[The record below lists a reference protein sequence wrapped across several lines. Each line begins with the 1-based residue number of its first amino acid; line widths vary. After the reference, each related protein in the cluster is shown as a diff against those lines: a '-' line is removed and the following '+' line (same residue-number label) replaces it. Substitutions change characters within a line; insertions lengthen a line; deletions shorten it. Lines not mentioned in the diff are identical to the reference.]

1 MQAEKLLRAA
11 SRTIEVNMSYVRK
24 SLPNILGSI
33 VGVLVVATIGVW
45 QFYKF
50 VTFRNASGVV
60 DVQGGTSH
68 LFWAIAMAVF
78 ACIASFFVF
87 SVFLRHDVDDDLHI
101 TT

>member
-1 MQAEKLLRAA
+1 
-11 SRTIEVNMSYVRK
+11 MSYVRK
-24 SLPNILGSI
+24 SLPNVLGSI
-33 VGVLVVATIGVW
+33 LGVLVVAMIGVW

-68 LFWAIAMAVF
+68 LFWAIAMAII
-78 ACIASFFVF
+78 ACTAGFFVL
-87 SVFLRHDVDDDLHI
+87 SVLLRHDVDDELHI